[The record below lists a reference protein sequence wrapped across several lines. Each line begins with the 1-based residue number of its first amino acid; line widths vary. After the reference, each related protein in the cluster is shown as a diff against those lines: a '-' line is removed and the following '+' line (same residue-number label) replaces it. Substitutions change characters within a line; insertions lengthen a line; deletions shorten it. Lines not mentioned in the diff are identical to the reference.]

1 MYINLLTLHRWTSI
15 FRNYLKA
22 FLTGSDP
29 FYSGFATIFVSFNCQ
44 KWNHA
49 LYILFFVGIGT
60 NSNFNCIPNPCASFF
75 TILRLGFLVPFSI
88 RLISACVIPVS
99 LIDESHKVYAPLR
112 SAQSQGPLDLVS
124 PFPSTIAATP

>member
-15 FRNYLKA
+15 FRNYLKT
-22 FLTGSDP
+22 FLTGSAP

-75 TILRLGFLVPFSI
+75 TILRLGFLVPFIICFILLCQFFFCLWCLLRFFYKSI
-88 RLISACVIPVS
+88 GQYRLLARLIASSISYIFVS
-99 LIDESHKVYAPLR
+99 L
-112 SAQSQGPLDLVS
+112 
-124 PFPSTIAATP
+124 